1 MNLENLTQFLIWCVV
16 INGLL
21 LTIWSI
27 MCMAIPD
34 RVYKLQSKWFPLSR
48 EQYNI
53 AMYSFLGL
61 FKVVFIVFNV
71 VPLIALLLI
80 K

>member
-1 MNLENLTQFLIWCVV
+1 MDLEILTQFFKWCVF

-21 LTIWSI
+21 LTFWTV
-27 MCMAIPD
+27 MCIAIPD
-34 RVYKLQSKWFPLSR
+34 RVYKIQSKWMPLSR